1 MSNESISTNKL
12 TIGYRDPH
20 SEVRVQT
27 DLTFSLQTG
36 EMVCM
41 LGPNGCGKSTLLR
54 TLAGLQPA
62 IEGEFRIQNSDV
74 SIQNSDVR
82 SQTSKEVALVLTERL
97 SMDNTTVHDVVAM
110 GRYPYTSFLGGLT
123 DEDERIIAESLEKV
137 GFKNSDVRSQSS
149 DVRNQN
155 SDVRSQSSDV
165 RSQSS
170 DVRSQS
176 SDVRNQSS
184 DVAKTFF
191 NAHSDGEKQRI
202 LIAKALAQ
210 QTPIILLDE
219 PTAHL
224 DLPHRILVLRLLR
237 QLAHEQGKTVL
248 ISTHEL
254 DLALA
259 LSDRI
264 LLMTPGKGVQ
274 LDTAENLRKSDA
286 FTRAFG
292 MDIFHPL
299 GG

>member
-1 MSNESISTNKL
+1 MSNVSISTNSL
-12 TIGYRDPH
+12 TIGYRIASGTEYP
-20 SEVRVQT
+20 VQT
-27 DLTFSLQTG
+27 DLNFSLHTG

-62 IEGEFRIQNSDV
+62 LSGEYKIQNSDRPEK
-74 SIQNSDVR
+74 S
-82 SQTSKEVALVLTERL
+82 VALVLTERL

-110 GRYPYTSFLGGLT
+110 GRYPYTSFLGGLSEQ
-123 DEDERIIAESLEKV
+123 DEEIIAASLQAV
-137 GFKNSDVRSQSS
+137 GFDLVALNSTLSP
-149 DVRNQN
+149 
-155 SDVRSQSSDV
+155 
-165 RSQSS
+165 
-170 DVRSQS
+170 
-176 SDVRNQSS
+176 
-184 DVAKTFF
+184 F

-224 DLPHRILVLRLLR
+224 DLPHRILILRLLR

-264 LLMTPGKGVQ
+264 LLMSPPGRGIQ
-274 LDTAENLRKSDA
+274 LDTPEALKKADA
-286 FTRAFG
+286 FTSAFG
-292 MDIFHPL
+292 MDIFSPL
-299 GG
+299 G

>member
-1 MSNESISTNKL
+1 MQ
-12 TIGYRDPH
+12 RDL
-20 SEVRVQT
+20 S
-27 DLTFSLQTG
+27 FSLYEG

-62 IEGEFRIQNSDV
+62 LAGEYSAMGYGLPV
-74 SIQNSDVR
+74 
-82 SQTSKEVALVLTERL
+82 TGEASKNIALVLTERL
-97 SMDNTTVHDVVAM
+97 SLENTTVHDVVAM

-123 DEDERIIAESLEKV
+123 DEDEAIIAQSLQQV
-137 GFKNSDVRSQSS
+137 GFGQPVGRS
-149 DVRNQN
+149 
-155 SDVRSQSSDV
+155 
-165 RSQSS
+165 
-170 DVRSQS
+170 
-176 SDVRNQSS
+176 
-184 DVAKTFF
+184 FF

-237 QLAHEQGKTVL
+237 QLAHEQGKTIL

-264 LLMTPGKGVQ
+264 LLMSPKAQGVQ
-274 LDTAENLRKSDA
+274 LDTAENLKKADA
-286 FTRAFG
+286 FTSAFG
-292 MDIFHPL
+292 MDIFHYL
-299 GG
+299 

>member
-1 MSNESISTNKL
+1 MSNVSITTNKL
-12 TIGYRDPH
+12 TIGYRFRTGASRPFG
-20 SEVRVQT
+20 EAVVQS
-27 DLTFSLQTG
+27 DLSFSLYEG

-62 IEGEFRIQNSDV
+62 LRGEYRIQNTEYRPEKS
-74 SIQNSDVR
+74 
-82 SQTSKEVALVLTERL
+82 VALVLTERL
-97 SMDNTTVHDVVAM
+97 SMDNTTVHDVVAL
-110 GRYPYTSFLGGLT
+110 GRYPYTSFLDGLT
-123 DEDERIIAESLEKV
+123 DEDEAIIADSLQQVGFSAPSLEGRDGV
-137 GFKNSDVRSQSS
+137 GFS
-149 DVRNQN
+149 
-155 SDVRSQSSDV
+155 
-165 RSQSS
+165 
-170 DVRSQS
+170 
-176 SDVRNQSS
+176 
-184 DVAKTFF
+184 FF

-224 DLPHRILVLRLLR
+224 DLPHRILILRLLR
-237 QLAHEQGKTVL
+237 RLAHEQGKTIL

-274 LDTAENLRKSDA
+274 LDTAENLKKADA
-286 FTRAFG
+286 FTAAFG
-292 MDIFHPL
+292 MDIFSPL
-299 GG
+299 G

>member
-1 MSNESISTNKL
+1 MSNVSISTNKL
-12 TIGYRDPH
+12 AIGYRFRTGASQPFG
-20 SEVRVQT
+20 EAVVQH
-27 DLTFSLQTG
+27 DLSFSLYEG

-62 IEGEFRIQNSDV
+62 LAGEYSAMGYGLPV
-74 SIQNSDVR
+74 
-82 SQTSKEVALVLTERL
+82 TGEASKNIALVLTERL
-97 SMDNTTVHDVVAM
+97 SLENTTVHDVVAM

-123 DEDERIIAESLEKV
+123 DEDEAIIAQSLQQV
-137 GFKNSDVRSQSS
+137 GFAPSHQGEGRGGATS
-149 DVRNQN
+149 
-155 SDVRSQSSDV
+155 
-165 RSQSS
+165 
-170 DVRSQS
+170 
-176 SDVRNQSS
+176 
-184 DVAKTFF
+184 FF

-237 QLAHEQGKTVL
+237 QLAHEQGKTIL

-264 LLMTPGKGVQ
+264 LLMSPKAQGVQ
-274 LDTAENLRKSDA
+274 LDTAENLKKADA
-286 FTRAFG
+286 FTSAFG
-292 MDIFHPL
+292 MDIFHYL
-299 GG
+299 

>member
-1 MSNESISTNKL
+1 MSNVSISTNKL
-12 TIGYRDPH
+12 CIGYRVQ
-20 SEVRVQT
+20 STEYRVQT
-27 DLTFSLQTG
+27 DLDFALRQG

-62 IEGEFRIQNSDV
+62 LSCEYTHSDAKN
-74 SIQNSDVR
+74 I
-82 SQTSKEVALVLTERL
+82 ALVLTERL
-97 SMDNTTVHDVVAM
+97 SMENTTVHDVVAM

-123 DEDERIIAESLEKV
+123 DNDETIIAEALTQV
-137 GFKNSDVRSQSS
+137 GFADIAVS
-149 DVRNQN
+149 
-155 SDVRSQSSDV
+155 
-165 RSQSS
+165 
-170 DVRSQS
+170 
-176 SDVRNQSS
+176 
-184 DVAKTFF
+184 KTFF

-224 DLPHRILVLRLLR
+224 DLPHRILILRLLR
-237 QLAHEQGKTVL
+237 NLAHEQGKTIL

-264 LLMTPGKGVQ
+264 LLMTPCKGIQ
-274 LDTAENLRKSDA
+274 LDTAENLRKTDA
-286 FTRAFG
+286 FTAAFG
-292 MDIFHPL
+292 MDIFNPL
-299 GG
+299 G

>member
-1 MSNESISTNKL
+1 MSNVSISTNKL
-12 TIGYRDPH
+12 TIGYRATSGDEH
-20 SEVRVQT
+20 IVQT
-27 DLTFSLQTG
+27 DLSFSLHAG

-62 IEGEFRIQNSDV
+62 LSGEYTHCDTKHI
-74 SIQNSDVR
+74 
-82 SQTSKEVALVLTERL
+82 ALVLTERL

-123 DEDERIIAESLEKV
+123 ETDEAIIAESLRQV
-137 GFKNSDVRSQSS
+137 GFENRESKIENS
-149 DVRNQN
+149 
-155 SDVRSQSSDV
+155 
-165 RSQSS
+165 
-170 DVRSQS
+170 
-176 SDVRNQSS
+176 
-184 DVAKTFF
+184 FF

-224 DLPHRILVLRLLR
+224 DLPHRILILRLLR
-237 QLAHEQGKTVL
+237 NLAHEQSKTVL

-264 LLMTPGKGVQ
+264 LLMTPGHGIQ
-274 LDTAENLRKSDA
+274 LDTAANLKKTDA
-286 FTRAFG
+286 FTSAFG
-292 MDIFHPL
+292 MDIFDL
-299 GG
+299 QTNL

>member
-1 MSNESISTNKL
+1 MSNVSISTNKL
-12 TIGYRDPH
+12 TIGYGTTVIQR
-20 SEVRVQT
+20 
-27 DLTFSLQTG
+27 DLTFSLNAG

-62 IEGEFRIQNSDV
+62 LGGEYTHSDAKN
-74 SIQNSDVR
+74 I
-82 SQTSKEVALVLTERL
+82 ALVLTERL
-97 SMDNTTVHDVVAM
+97 SMDSTTVHDVVAL
-110 GRYPYTSFLGGLT
+110 GRYPYSSFLDGLKA
-123 DEDERIIAESLEKV
+123 EDESIISESLRQV
-137 GFKNSDVRSQSS
+137 GFADTSIAR
-149 DVRNQN
+149 
-155 SDVRSQSSDV
+155 
-165 RSQSS
+165 
-170 DVRSQS
+170 
-176 SDVRNQSS
+176 
-184 DVAKTFF
+184 TFF

-224 DLPHRILVLRLLR
+224 DLPHRILILRLLR
-237 QLAHEQGKTVL
+237 QLAHEQGKTIL

-264 LLMTPGKGVQ
+264 LLMTPNKGIQ
-274 LDTAENLRKSDA
+274 LDTAENLKKTNA
-286 FTRAFG
+286 FTSAFS

-299 GG
+299 GEE

>member
-1 MSNESISTNKL
+1 
-12 TIGYRDPH
+12 
-20 SEVRVQT
+20 
-27 DLTFSLQTG
+27 
-36 EMVCM
+36 
-41 LGPNGCGKSTLLR
+41 
-54 TLAGLQPA
+54 
-62 IEGEFRIQNSDV
+62 
-74 SIQNSDVR
+74 
-82 SQTSKEVALVLTERL
+82 
-97 SMDNTTVHDVVAM
+97 MDNTTVHDVVAM

-123 DEDERIIAESLEKV
+123 AEDERIIAESLEKV
-137 GFKNSDVRSQSS
+137 GFGQSIGRS
-149 DVRNQN
+149 
-155 SDVRSQSSDV
+155 
-165 RSQSS
+165 
-170 DVRSQS
+170 
-176 SDVRNQSS
+176 
-184 DVAKTFF
+184 FF

-286 FTRAFG
+286 FTQAFG
-292 MDIFHPL
+292 MDIFSPL
-299 GG
+299 GEI

>member
-1 MSNESISTNKL
+1 MSNVSISTNSL
-12 TIGYRDPH
+12 TIGYRIASGTEYP
-20 SEVRVQT
+20 VQT
-27 DLTFSLQTG
+27 DLNFSLHTG

-62 IEGEFRIQNSDV
+62 LSGEYKIQNSDRPEK
-74 SIQNSDVR
+74 S
-82 SQTSKEVALVLTERL
+82 VALVLTERL

-110 GRYPYTSFLGGLT
+110 GRYPYTSFLGGLSEQ
-123 DEDERIIAESLEKV
+123 DEEIIAASLQAV
-137 GFKNSDVRSQSS
+137 GFDLCALNSTLSP
-149 DVRNQN
+149 
-155 SDVRSQSSDV
+155 
-165 RSQSS
+165 
-170 DVRSQS
+170 
-176 SDVRNQSS
+176 
-184 DVAKTFF
+184 F

-224 DLPHRILVLRLLR
+224 DLPHRILILRLLR

-264 LLMTPGKGVQ
+264 LLMSPAGRGIQ
-274 LDTAENLRKSDA
+274 LDTPEALKKADA
-286 FTRAFG
+286 FTSAFG
-292 MDIFHPL
+292 MDIFSPL
-299 GG
+299 G

>member
-1 MSNESISTNKL
+1 MSNVSITTNKL
-12 TIGYRDPH
+12 TIGYRFRTGASRPFG
-20 SEVRVQT
+20 EAVVQS
-27 DLTFSLQTG
+27 DLSFSLYEG

-62 IEGEFRIQNSDV
+62 LAGEYRIQNTEYRPEKS
-74 SIQNSDVR
+74 
-82 SQTSKEVALVLTERL
+82 VALVLTERL
-97 SMDNTTVHDVVAM
+97 SMDNTTVHDVVAL
-110 GRYPYTSFLGGLT
+110 GRYPYTSFLDGLT
-123 DEDERIIAESLEKV
+123 DEDEAIIADSLQQV
-137 GFKNSDVRSQSS
+137 GFSPAPSGVKGSARSGVRWTAVEHCWEGAS
-149 DVRNQN
+149 
-155 SDVRSQSSDV
+155 
-165 RSQSS
+165 
-170 DVRSQS
+170 
-176 SDVRNQSS
+176 
-184 DVAKTFF
+184 TFF

-224 DLPHRILVLRLLR
+224 DLPHRILILRLLR
-237 QLAHEQGKTVL
+237 RLAHEQGKTIL

-274 LDTAENLRKSDA
+274 LDTAENLKKADA
-286 FTRAFG
+286 FTAAFG
-292 MDIFHPL
+292 MDIFSPL
-299 GG
+299 G

>member
-1 MSNESISTNKL
+1 MSNVSITTNKL
-12 TIGYRDPH
+12 TIGYRFRTGASRPFG
-20 SEVRVQT
+20 EAVVQS
-27 DLTFSLQTG
+27 DLSFSLYEG

-62 IEGEFRIQNSDV
+62 LRGEYRIQNTEYRPEKS
-74 SIQNSDVR
+74 
-82 SQTSKEVALVLTERL
+82 VALVLTERL
-97 SMDNTTVHDVVAM
+97 SMDNTTVHDVVAL
-110 GRYPYTSFLGGLT
+110 GRYPYTSFLDGLT
-123 DEDERIIAESLEKV
+123 DEDEAIIADSLQQV
-137 GFKNSDVRSQSS
+137 GFSPAPSGEGWEGAS
-149 DVRNQN
+149 
-155 SDVRSQSSDV
+155 
-165 RSQSS
+165 
-170 DVRSQS
+170 
-176 SDVRNQSS
+176 
-184 DVAKTFF
+184 TFF

-224 DLPHRILVLRLLR
+224 DLPHRILILRLLR
-237 QLAHEQGKTVL
+237 RLAHEQGKTIL

-274 LDTAENLRKSDA
+274 LDTAENLKKADA
-286 FTRAFG
+286 FTAAFG
-292 MDIFHPL
+292 MDIFSPL
-299 GG
+299 G